1 MIVNK
6 NNIEHFCF
14 SVREQDLYQD
24 IQDMEW
30 TVSSPSSAD
39 GLLKKINEQS
49 NPKNVDFEDIRD
61 SSFHTDLMNMATDN
75 LHDPTNFDFQEVADG
90 SFHEEDSLI
99 RDIQGD
105 LFDGVIQIGGGRDDF
120 DIQLLQEKALK
131 TMGVKEATFELTF
144 KDHLFRRP
152 KKMNEAKNLLKEAF
166 ENIIEHA
173 KKDLR
178 PGDIMRA
185 VIHNDG

>member
-1 MIVNK
+1 MKIIFETESTSLGV

-75 LHDPTNFDFQEVADG
+75 LHDPTNFQEVADG

-99 RDIQGD
+99 RDIQG
-105 LFDGVIQIGGGRDDF
+105 VQV
-120 DIQLLQEKALK
+120 A
-131 TMGVKEATFELTF
+131 
-144 KDHLFRRP
+144 
-152 KKMNEAKNLLKEAF
+152 
-166 ENIIEHA
+166 
-173 KKDLR
+173 
-178 PGDIMRA
+178 
-185 VIHNDG
+185 